1 MGILNIGSLIL
12 GVVAWFIPIIVLVYY
27 NKLKN
32 SNLAFL
38 TFMSISACAI
48 SLFFQI
54 IYQNHLVRIEDWA
67 AIMDTTGALV
77 KVGAVLLLVTL
88 VLNAIMI
95 YRHKTS

>member
-1 MGILNIGSLIL
+1 MTWLNIGSLIL
-12 GVVAWFIPIIVLVYY
+12 GVVAWFIPIIALVYD
-27 NKLKN
+27 KQRES
-32 SNLAFL
+32 SNLAVL
-38 TFMSISACAI
+38 AFMSISACAVA
-48 SLFFQI
+48 LFFQI

-88 VLNAIMI
+88 VLNTIMI